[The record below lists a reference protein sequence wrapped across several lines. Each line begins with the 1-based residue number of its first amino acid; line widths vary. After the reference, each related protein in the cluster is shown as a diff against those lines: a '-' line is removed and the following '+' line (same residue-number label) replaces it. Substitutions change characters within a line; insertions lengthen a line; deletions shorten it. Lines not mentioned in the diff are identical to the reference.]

1 MYHGLEPKIGG
12 GYIEIRGEVLE
23 GIIYFRVTDNGVG
36 MDDPNDIYNGYG
48 VRNVLDRIHLFYGE
62 DYGISVETVTGQKTS
77 VEIRVPVLEDD
88 REGGGEA

>member
-1 MYHGLEPKIGG
+1 MKLLVLLEIQAVENLLDNNNTDSASLVLN
-12 GYIEIRGEVLE
+12 EINYSDLMVP
-23 GIIYFRVTDNGVG
+23 VKN
-36 MDDPNDIYNGYG
+36 G